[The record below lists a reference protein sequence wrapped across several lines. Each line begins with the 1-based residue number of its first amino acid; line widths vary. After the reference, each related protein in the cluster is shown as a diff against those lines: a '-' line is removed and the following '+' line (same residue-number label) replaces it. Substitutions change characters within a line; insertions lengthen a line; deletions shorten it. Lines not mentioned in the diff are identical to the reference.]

1 MSCTL
6 GQQAM
11 YSNTGKSLE
20 QFLALEE
27 VLESEALWMGY
38 HDITLGIQYSHRGLQ
53 HFFRKKGRHG
63 VAETNLE

>member
-1 MSCTL
+1 MLCTL
-6 GQQAM
+6 GQHVM

-20 QFLALEE
+20 QFPALKE

-38 HDITLGIQYSHRGLQ
+38 HDITSGIQYNHRGLQ

-63 VAETNLE
+63 VVETNLE